1 MEKQVLRHELKY
13 YISRPG
19 AALIRSRLSALM
31 RPDAHADGFSP
42 YFIRSLYFDDM
53 DLSAYRDKLSGVE
66 NRNKY
71 RIRYYN
77 GDLSYVV
84 FEKKQKVGDRIR
96 KTSVRLT
103 SEQTERM
110 LAGKSVENAEAPL
123 LKEYNVLVKN
133 VSLRPLV
140 LVDYDR
146 TVFSYPVGNV
156 RITLD
161 EGLASRRFTGSL
173 TDRSACGRV
182 LSPEEV
188 VLEVKFDS
196 LLPPQI
202 RCLLENVPKDRSAIS
217 KYCLCCSLL

>member
-1 MEKQVLRHELKY
+1 MKF

-19 AALIRSRLSALM
+19 AALLRSRLSPLM
-31 RPDAHADGFSP
+31 RPDSHAQGFSP

-53 DLSAYRDKLSGVE
+53 NVSAYRDKLAGVE
-66 NRNKY
+66 KRNKY
-71 RIRYYN
+71 RIRFYN
-77 GDLSYVV
+77 GDRSYTV

-103 SEQTERM
+103 REQTDRM
-110 LAGKSVENAEAPL
+110 LLGKPLGEEGVPL
-123 LKEYNVLVKN
+123 LREYDVLVKN
-133 VSLRPLV
+133 KALRPLV

-161 EGLASRRFTGSL
+161 ENLASRRFTGSL
-173 TDRSACGRV
+173 EDRSSCVKV
-182 LSPEEV
+182 LSSREA

-202 RCLLENVPKDRSAIS
+202 RCLLESIPKERSAIS
-217 KYCLCCSLL
+217 KYCLCCSVL